1 MTGKYKLYWMLRLIF
16 IALLFSF
23 PTLAQPT
30 GEVTD
35 GPFSIRQFR
44 PESTPKD
51 DALEAYFNESDP
63 LAVEFFEHLSLLANP
78 WLGGRQPGTEGS
90 KLAGQYITWNLE
102 RFGLTPAFNKNTSW
116 YQPFDFDLDGT
127 PPIVHHAFLAIGDMA
142 LVNERD
148 FVVLGNSGSG
158 NITAPMTFVGYAI
171 EEGDDGY
178 SSFEDNTDLT
188 GQIALMLRY
197 EPLDDNG
204 VSKWASRRFGPHSNI
219 KDKMQAVIDRGAIGV
234 MLVNPPNCRDGRRG
248 LETNRSARFGA
259 TNIPIVHITEDMA
272 NLALEDSKSIA
283 WFQQQADTGDV
294 TTMPLNQSASITTE
308 IETANL
314 HAQNIGG
321 VLKGRGKLANEWV
334 VIGSH
339 YDHVGYGYTGTS
351 SPGELHR
358 GADDNASGTSANL
371 LITRLF
377 TEYYAIT
384 EDKSL
389 RSVLFMYFDAEEAG
403 LLGSAH
409 FVKEPTVDLK
419 SINAMINLDM
429 VGNLSDNNISLS
441 GTGTAVEF
449 KTLVPEV
456 VATSSMTASLTPGGT
471 GPSDHTNFYKEDI
484 PVLFFFTGLT
494 PEYHTPQDEVFTT
507 NPAGGAIVAQLAY
520 DFAKRFVND
529 EKLTFTSNTKGG
541 ANRTSR
547 MPAPVR
553 LGVHPS
559 YSEILET
566 GILITGVSEDTSAA
580 DAGLLADDVLL
591 AWNDTELTGGRKL
604 MELLKESVPGDIID
618 FTVRRGKA
626 NIIVKVTLKAP

>member
-1 MTGKYKLYWMLRLIF
+1 MIRLTF

-23 PTLAQPT
+23 PALAQPT

-35 GPFSIRQFR
+35 GPFSVRQFR
-44 PESTPKD
+44 PDPTPED
-51 DALEAYFNESDP
+51 DALESYFNASGP
-63 LAVEFFEHLSLLANP
+63 LAIEFFEHLTLLSNP

-90 KLAGQYITWNLE
+90 KIAGNYITWNLN
-102 RFGLTPAFNKNTSW
+102 RFGLTPAFEENTSW
-116 YQPFDFDLDGT
+116 YQPFDFDLDGS
-127 PPIVHHAFLAIGDMA
+127 PPILHKAFLAIEDMA

-158 NITAPMTFVGYAI
+158 NITAQMTFVGYAV
-171 EEGDDGY
+171 EDGENGYTSFDD
-178 SSFEDNTDLT
+178 DTDLT

-197 EPLDDNG
+197 EPLDENG
-204 VSKWASRRFGPHSNI
+204 VSLWTNRRFGPHSNI
-219 KDKMQAVIDRGAIGV
+219 KDKMKSVIDRGAIGV

-248 LETNRSARFGA
+248 LETNRSARFGT

-272 NLALEDSKSIA
+272 NLAIGDNKSIA
-283 WFQQQADTGDV
+283 DLQQLADVGEV
-294 TTMPLNQSASITTE
+294 TTLQLSQTVSIITE
-308 IETANL
+308 VEKSNL
-314 HAQNIGG
+314 HAQNIAG
-321 VLKGRGKLANEWV
+321 VLQGRGELADEWV

-339 YDHVGYGYTGTS
+339 YDHVGYGYTGTT

-371 LITRLF
+371 LVTRLF

-384 EDKSL
+384 EDNSL
-389 RSVLFMYFDAEEAG
+389 RSVLFIYFDAEEAG

-409 FVKEPTVDLK
+409 YVKEPTIDLD
-419 SINAMINLDM
+419 SINVMLNLDM
-429 VGNLSDNNISLS
+429 VGNLSDNNVSLS

-449 KTLVPEV
+449 ETFVPEV
-456 VATSSMTASLTPGGT
+456 VGTSSITASLTPGGT

-484 PVLFFFTGLT
+484 PVLFFFTGMT
-494 PEYHTPQDEVFTT
+494 PEYHTPKDEPFTT

-520 DFAKRFVND
+520 DFAKRLVND
-529 EKLTFTSNTKGG
+529 DKLTFTSNTKGG
-541 ANRTSR
+541 AGRTTR
-547 MPAPVR
+547 MPSPVR

-566 GILITGVSEDTSAA
+566 GILLTGVSEGTSAA

-591 AWNDTELTGGRKL
+591 AWNDTELIGGRTL
-604 MELLKESVPGDIID
+604 MELLKESAPGDVVD
-618 FTVRRGKA
+618 FTVRRGDV